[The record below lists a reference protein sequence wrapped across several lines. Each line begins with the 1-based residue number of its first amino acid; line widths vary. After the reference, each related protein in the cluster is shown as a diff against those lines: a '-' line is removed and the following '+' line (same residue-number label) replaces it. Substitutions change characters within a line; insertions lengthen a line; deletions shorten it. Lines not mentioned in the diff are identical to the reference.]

1 MLFSAKSGVVNALR
15 FVTVPAILFL
25 IAFYGAHKDED
36 LREISVLM
44 YICSVLAIVLW
55 LVRTVELKYR
65 TPRQDYLPK
74 KLTKV
79 YVANDFNGFSVIIR
93 RYNDKLLN
101 SINKTIGFRQKA
113 IDFLNSPVIAIGFPL
128 IATLLFVFLGV
139 KELSLE
145 NLLHTALLFTLTVSG
160 VHLVFAI
167 INSILTYS
175 ILFNIENPTL
185 EKGEEPGL
193 LYNIDLIN
201 SNIDY
206 LLGEDAIEN
215 FSIKDLNNIINELLV
230 SKYSL
235 HTAILLEALID
246 ASNISV
252 KSSQRVFE
260 ETEKSLFQQ
269 LNKLIVALKEDNDS
283 EVFNQKTLEKEKVMS
298 AEEQM
303 KTIADNAVSAVGN
316 LQG

>member
-1 MLFSAKSGVVNALR
+1 MLFAAKSRLVNILR
-15 FVTVPAILFL
+15 FVSAPAILFL
-25 IAFYGAHKDED
+25 IAFYGANKDE
-36 LREISVLM
+36 
-44 YICSVLAIVLW
+44 
-55 LVRTVELKYR
+55 ELKDLSIIMYVFSALVLVAWMLR
-65 TPRQDYLPK
+65 TIELEFHTPRQDYLPK

-79 YVANDFNGFSVIIR
+79 YVANDFNGYSVLIR

-101 SINKTIGFRQKA
+101 SINKAIRFRQK
-113 IDFLNSPVIAIGFPL
+113 IVNFLNSPVVAIGFPL
-128 IATLLFVFLGV
+128 VAALLFVFLGG
-139 KELSLE
+139 KGLTLE
-145 NLLHTALLFTLTVSG
+145 NILHTALLFALMVSG

-167 INSILTYS
+167 VNSILTYF

-206 LLGEDAIEN
+206 LLGENTREN
-215 FSIKDLNNIINELLV
+215 FSIKDLNSIINELLV

-235 HTAILLEALID
+235 HTVILLEALID
-246 ASNISV
+246 ASNISL
-252 KSSQRVFE
+252 KSSQRVFK

-269 LNKLIVALKEDNDS
+269 LNKLIVVLEEDNDS
-283 EVFNQKTLEKEKVMS
+283 EVFNQKTLEKEKAMS

-303 KTIADNAVSAVGN
+303 KTIADNAVNTVGN
-316 LQG
+316 L

>member
-1 MLFSAKSGVVNALR
+1 MLFTAKSGVVNALR
-15 FVTVPAILFL
+15 FVSAPAILFL
-25 IAFYGAHKDED
+25 IAIHGANKDEELSD
-36 LREISVLM
+36 LSIIM
-44 YICSVLAIVLW
+44 YIGSALLATTW
-55 LVRTVELKYR
+55 LFRTIELKHH
-65 TPRQDYLPK
+65 TTRQDYLPK
-74 KLTKV
+74 KLSKV

-93 RYNDKLLN
+93 RYSDKVLN
-101 SINKTIGFRQKA
+101 SINKAIRFRQKA
-113 IDFLNSPVIAIGFPL
+113 TDFLNSPVIAIGFPL
-128 IATLLFVFLGV
+128 ITTLLFVFLGV

-145 NLLHTALLFTLTVSG
+145 NLLHTALLFTLMVSG

-167 INSILTYS
+167 INSILAYS

-193 LYNIDLIN
+193 LYHIDLIN

-206 LLGEDAIEN
+206 LLGENAIEN

-235 HTAILLEALID
+235 HTVILLEALID
-246 ASNISV
+246 ASNISL
-252 KSSQRVFE
+252 KSPQRVFK

-269 LNKLIVALKEDNDS
+269 LNKLIVALKEDDDS
-283 EVFNQKTLEKEKVMS
+283 EVFNQKTLEKEKAMS

-303 KTIADNAVSAVGN
+303 KTIADNAVNTVGN
-316 LQG
+316 L

>member
-1 MLFSAKSGVVNALR
+1 MLFAAKSRLVNILR
-15 FVTVPAILFL
+15 FLSAPAILFL
-25 IAFYGAHKDED
+25 IAFYWANKDEELSD
-36 LREISVLM
+36 LSITI
-44 YICSVLAIVLW
+44 YIGSALLVVVW
-55 LVRTVELKYR
+55 LFRTIELKHH

-79 YVANDFNGFSVIIR
+79 YAANDFNGYSVIIR

-101 SINKTIGFRQKA
+101 SINKAIRFRQKA
-113 IDFLNSPVIAIGFPL
+113 IDFLNSPVTAIGFPL

-145 NLLHTALLFTLTVSG
+145 NLLHTALLFTLMVSG

-167 INSILTYS
+167 VNSILTYS
-175 ILFNIENPTL
+175 ILFNIENPTF

-193 LYNIDLIN
+193 LYHIDLIN

-206 LLGEDAIEN
+206 LLGVNAREN

-235 HTAILLEALID
+235 HTLILLEALID
-246 ASNISV
+246 ASNISL
-252 KSSQRVFE
+252 KSPQRVFK

-283 EVFNQKTLEKEKVMS
+283 EVFNQKTLEKEKAMS

-303 KTIADNAVSAVGN
+303 KTIADNAVNTVGN
-316 LQG
+316 L

>member
-15 FVTVPAILFL
+15 FVSAPAILFL
-25 IAFYGAHKDED
+25 IAFYGANKDEELRD
-36 LREISVLM
+36 LSIIMYMFSVL
-44 YICSVLAIVLW
+44 VVAVW
-55 LVRTVELKYR
+55 LLRTIELKYR

-93 RYNDKLLN
+93 RYSDKVLN
-101 SINKTIGFRQKA
+101 SINKAIRFRQKA

-128 IATLLFVFLGV
+128 ITTLLFVFLGV

-145 NLLHTALLFTLTVSG
+145 NLLHVALLFTLMVSG
-160 VHLVFAI
+160 VHLVFATVD
-167 INSILTYS
+167 SFLTS
-175 ILFNIENPTL
+175 SVLFNIQNPVL

-206 LLGEDAIEN
+206 LLGENAREN
-215 FSIKDLNNIINELLV
+215 FSTKDLNNIINELLV

-235 HTAILLEALID
+235 HTVILLEALID

-252 KSSQRVFE
+252 KTSQRVFK
-260 ETEKSLFQQ
+260 ETEKSLFEQ
-269 LNKLIVALKEDNDS
+269 LNKLIVTLKEDDDS

-303 KTIADNAVSAVGN
+303 KTIADSAVNTVGN
-316 LQG
+316 L